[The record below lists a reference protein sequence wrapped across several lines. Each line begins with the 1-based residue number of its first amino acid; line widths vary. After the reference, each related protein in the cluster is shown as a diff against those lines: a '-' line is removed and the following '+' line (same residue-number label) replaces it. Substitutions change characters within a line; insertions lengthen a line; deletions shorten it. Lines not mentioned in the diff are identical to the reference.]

1 MYETSFDNGWD
12 YGPGDINDAMYSGGT
27 GEEDFDSNLF
37 NEAPQNWYEQTY
49 GMPSTTGDTT
59 FGLEQSNYQTLA
71 PNGWQAD
78 SFDPTFGLQQSAYQT
93 LAPQSTVNEGWDL
106 GGIGNTLAGLFNSQ
120 GGQTGMKLLAALAE
134 GSQNRKQASNLQRI
148 AQQQTQHLD
157 PFASQRPFYQQ
168 QLASTVQNPYSQPM
182 VKSQVDQLARAQAIK
197 DAAAGRRSN
206 TATTAPALV
215 AAQAQ
220 VAQQY
225 MNSLMNPAGANIN
238 PSGLSSLNSML
249 GDAGKYDAN
258 GYLSPLA
265 SAIGFGQ
272 QQNSNQALLDL
283 FKQAISQKQGA

>member
-1 MYETSFDNGWD
+1 MSEQYDILASQDADFGDDGFYNNMDDMDWQNEVQNSWTNPSYSYTGDEWSNMGTPENTWGAGGYQVGADNTQFWQNQAGD
-12 YGPGDINDAMYSGGT
+12 YVGYQEPGGKFT
-27 GEEDFDSNLF
+27 
-37 NEAPQNWYEQTY
+37 PYEQ
-49 GMPSTTGDTT
+49 
-59 FGLEQSNYQTLA
+59 
-71 PNGWQAD
+71 
-78 SFDPTFGLQQSAYQT
+78 
-93 LAPQSTVNEGWDL
+93 EGWTL
-106 GGIGNTLAGLFNSQ
+106 GGISDTLASIFNSQ

-134 GSQNRKQASNLQRI
+134 GSQNRKQANNLQKI
-148 AQQQTQHLD
+148 AQQQTARLD

-168 QLASTVQNPYSQPM
+168 QLQATVQDPYSQPM

-206 TATTAPALV
+206 TATSAPALI

-238 PSGLSSLNSML
+238 PSGAASMNSML
-249 GDAGKYDAN
+249 TDAAKYDTN

-265 SAIGFGQ
+265 SALGFGQ